1 MEEIIF
7 LLLILEQLRGA
18 RLVISTPDHALG
30 CGESLCISLWCQ
42 PHVRASHVLPLRAP
56 YLPWYDRWKH
66 LGDVLVIKMLKVRDF
81 LPGYMRFL
89 PSWHGDDF
97 FSLLFSYYTGRY
109 IYLLGCCFA
118 INWDPGFR
126 VFSCLVKMSKL
137 FEPFRR

>member
-1 MEEIIF
+1 
-7 LLLILEQLRGA
+7 
-18 RLVISTPDHALG
+18 
-30 CGESLCISLWCQ
+30 Q

-66 LGDVLVIKMLKVRDF
+66 LGDVLVIKMLKVLDF
-81 LPGYMRFL
+81 LPCYMRFL
-89 PSWHGDDF
+89 PSRHGDDF

-109 IYLLGCCFA
+109 IYLLGGCFA

-137 FEPFRR
+137 FEPFRRSQFRRIMILSVFYFFTNSLSVNSSGESRKQIT